1 MRRMLLAVLVA
12 VSLPAVAQS
21 QNPAKPDSYL
31 RLVAAA
37 VSGYSAGGAV
47 YVVICGAGNQY
58 KVVGV
63 YATAA
68 MAQDAATAHKTNQA
82 PCYVEGPYYNNAVAY
97 PSTDMTSMTYG
108 GGCKK
113 GPDSDCIA
121 DSTKSA
127 FTAPIGAIESVTIT
141 YKLREGGRQVSE
153 TFDPKTVEAVFFTMS
168 AVDRMLIPYFVR
180 VYGLNGALQ
189 KRTELLRRYGARDP
203 NVNQTGPR

>member
-47 YVVICGAGNQY
+47 YVVICETGNKQY
-58 KVVGV
+58 KVIAVFG
-63 YATAA
+63 TAA
-68 MAQDAATAHKTNQA
+68 EAQSSANASKTNQYA
-82 PCYVEGPYYNNAVAY
+82 CYVEGPYYNSVGTPNA
-97 PSTDMTSMTYG
+97 DMTSMTYG